1 VRRLDRAPLHLTV
14 GSLCAGLASA
24 NALRLTGPLPPLLVI
39 LLVIAAAASGSST
52 RLALVCIAACL
63 AGIGWGSLR
72 LEAID
77 RSPLRVDIGRAGR
90 MLVELTAT
98 PRRGGFS
105 IRAQARTLRF
115 EGRAIREPVLLELP
129 LGRAPPQGARLE
141 VLAEIKAPR
150 PAEHGFD
157 EARYLRRHGM
167 HVVLRVDRWRVVG
180 RRGGIGG
187 VADRLHAG
195 LTAALASGTTGE
207 RRHLLVGIV
216 LGDDSEVPEA
226 LRDRFRSSGLY
237 HLLAVSGQNVALVAA
252 GVLGAAWLLGLSR
265 FVAEL
270 GALAAIGAYVLA
282 VGAQPS
288 VVRAGVAGALGSLA
302 WLTARGRDR
311 WYFVLLG
318 AFVLLAWNPYD
329 ILDAGFQL
337 SFAAVGAIFILAPRI
352 HRMLE
357 GYPLPGA
364 ARGVTAVS
372 AACGVTT
379 APILCLQ
386 FGSVPLYTVPANVL
400 AEPAMPPLLLFS
412 FVAAML
418 HPVSAGAAAA
428 PAWLAGWCASYIAA
442 CARLVGGLPYAQ
454 VRTPVALAILAA
466 GGAAYACWRWR
477 PS

>member
-1 VRRLDRAPLHLTV
+1 MRGLDRAPLHV
-14 GSLCAGLASA
+14 AAGSLCAGLASA
-24 NALRLTGPLPPLLVI
+24 NAFRLTGPLPPLMII
-39 LLVIAAAASGSST
+39 LLVVAAAASGSPA
-52 RLALVCIAACL
+52 RLLLVCIAACL
-63 AGIGWGSLR
+63 AGSTWGSLR

-90 MLVELTAT
+90 MLVEVTAT
-98 PRRGGFS
+98 PRREGFS
-105 IRAQARTLRF
+105 IRAPARTLRF
-115 EGRAIREPVLLELP
+115 EGRAIREPVLLELA
-129 LGRAPPQGARLE
+129 LGRAPPQGARLD

-157 EARYLRRHGM
+157 EARYLRRHGV
-167 HVVLRVDRWRVVG
+167 HVVLRVDRWRAVG
-180 RRGGIGG
+180 RRGGLGG
-187 VADRLHAG
+187 VADRLHTG
-195 LTAALASGTTGE
+195 LAAALASGSTGE
-207 RRHLLVGIV
+207 RRQILVGIV
-216 LGDDSEVPEA
+216 LGDDGEVPEA

-270 GALAAIGAYVLA
+270 GAVAAIGAYVLA

-311 WYFVLLG
+311 WYFMLLG
-318 AFVLLAWNPYD
+318 AVGLLAWNPYD
-329 ILDAGFQL
+329 VLDAGFQL
-337 SFAAVGAIFILAPRI
+337 SFAAVGAIFVLAPRI
-352 HRMLE
+352 HRALE

-364 ARGVTAVS
+364 VRGVTAVS

-386 FGSVPLYTVPANVL
+386 FGTVPLYTVPANVL
-400 AEPAMPPLLLFS
+400 AEPAMPPLLAFS
-412 FVAAML
+412 FVAAAL
-418 HPVSAGAAAA
+418 HPLSAGAGAA
-428 PAWLAGWCASYIAA
+428 PAWLAGWCAAYIAA

-454 VRTPVALAILAA
+454 VRTSVALTILAA
-466 GGAAYACWRWR
+466 GPTG
-477 PS
+477 